1 MDWSQSYTATWRVF
15 RVNRNTWAD
24 AEQITNVDSVSL
36 SRTADGNLLESGSLS
51 VTGDFDS
58 DYYRIVMT
66 AEQNNELTRVDVA
79 TLLFDASGGEV
90 NYGVTTNDVNG
101 YSVLYPAS
109 TKAVTTGEYAPAG
122 CDGALYAKNL
132 LQSAINAP
140 VVVEGSFT
148 LNDHIVHELGSEVIG
163 AVWSVLDAG
172 DFVIQVDGGGVVHI
186 RPRPTQP
193 SLIIDSTAMSL
204 LSNGISFSADQSEIP
219 NRYVVI
225 DGNNITVAE
234 NSDPQSVVST
244 ATRGYTVDVIDTSP
258 TPVNS
263 ETYSEYANRMLHK
276 ASFLKDQRNY
286 EREYAPDVYPYSIIR
301 ATIDGLTGDY
311 RVESQSIECSNGI
324 TVNEKASREVNLW

>member
-24 AEQITNVDSVSL
+24 AEQIANVDSVSL

-51 VTGDFDS
+51 VTGDFES

-79 TLLFDASGGEV
+79 TLLFDSSGGDI

-122 CDGALYAKNL
+122 CNGALYAKNL
-132 LQSAINAP
+132 LESAINAP
-140 VVVEGSFT
+140 VVVEGSFI
-148 LNDHIVHELGSEVIG
+148 LNDHIVHELGSEIIG

-172 DFVIQVDGGGVVHI
+172 DFVIQVDGAGVVHI
-186 RPRPTQP
+186 KPRPTQP
-193 SLIIDSTAMSL
+193 SLIIDNSSMSL

-225 DGNNITVAE
+225 DGNNITVAQ
-234 NSDPQSVVST
+234 NNDPQSVVST

-263 ETYSEYANRMLHK
+263 ETYSEYANRMLHR
-276 ASFLKDQRNY
+276 ASYLKDQRTY